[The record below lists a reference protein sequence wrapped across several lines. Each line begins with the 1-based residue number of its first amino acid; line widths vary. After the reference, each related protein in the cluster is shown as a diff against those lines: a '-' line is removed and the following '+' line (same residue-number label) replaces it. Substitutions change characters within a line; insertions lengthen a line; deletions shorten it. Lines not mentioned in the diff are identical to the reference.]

1 MTIAFAAVHRTLAYD
16 GQDTGLHVVA
26 FDDGDIFFS
35 HRQPP
40 LYDALARPMSPREV
54 PPGSRV
60 NVRYREERRQK
71 WMEAIQILM
80 LAEDPPQFDPV
91 LDDGHL

>member
-1 MTIAFAAVHRTLAYD
+1 MTIAFAAIHRTLAYQ
-16 GQDTGLHVVA
+16 GRDTGLHVVA
-26 FDDGDIFFS
+26 FDDGSTFFS

-40 LYDALARPMSPREV
+40 LYDAMARPISPREI

-60 NVRYREERRQK
+60 NVRYRDERGRK
-71 WMEAIQILM
+71 LMEAIQILL
-80 LAEDPPQFDPV
+80 LAEDPSPFDPV